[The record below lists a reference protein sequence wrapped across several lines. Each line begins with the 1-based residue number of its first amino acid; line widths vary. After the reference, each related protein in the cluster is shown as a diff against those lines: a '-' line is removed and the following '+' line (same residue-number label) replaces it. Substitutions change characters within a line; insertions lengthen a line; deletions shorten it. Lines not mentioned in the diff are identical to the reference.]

1 MTGRKRDEKLE
12 AELQAILAPAFAGM
26 TIDVSQSRRWDR
38 MCATFRWPGFN
49 NLLPEERFHRLVRAI
64 PVDFRESRM
73 AGLVWVELAPDEDL
87 EAFLLWPRSED
98 VADREGDILARLA
111 EVNFFPSLSSAMG
124 PSPDKKCGGGFE
136 QVEAILTSK
145 EYSSTDIRDAKLV
158 FIRHGTYCDC
168 QVLATV
174 PSELAKLHAG
184 AA

>member
-1 MTGRKRDEKLE
+1 MTGRKRDEEIE
-12 AELQAILAPAFAGM
+12 AELQVILAPAFPGM
-26 TIDVSQSRRWDR
+26 TVEVSHSRRWNR
-38 MCATFRWPGFN
+38 MCGTFCWPGFT

-64 PVDFRESRM
+64 PADFRESRM

-87 EAFLLWPRSED
+87 EAFLRLPRSED
-98 VADREGDILARLA
+98 VADREGDVFARLA
-111 EVNFFPSLSSAMG
+111 EVKFFPSLSNAMG
-124 PSPDKKCGGGFE
+124 ASPEKKCGSGFE

-145 EYSSTDIRDAKLV
+145 QYSSTHIRDAKLV
-158 FIRHGTYCDC
+158 FIRYGTYCDC